1 MGCDYGSYDVIV
13 VGAGHAGC
21 EAGLAAARMG
31 LSTLMVTGS
40 MDAVALMPCNPS
52 VGGPAKAHLV
62 REVDALGGEIGRVT
76 DMSYLQLRMLNTSKG
91 PAVRS
96 LRAQV
101 DKEVYQA
108 NMKAALKRQENLTL
122 LEGIV
127 TGVIVRNGRA
137 AGVVFED
144 GGTAAG
150 KAVVLT
156 TGTYLG
162 GKTFVGTEGRES
174 GPQGLFSS
182 TALSRS
188 LAELGFEFVRF
199 KTGTSPR
206 IWKGSID
213 FEETEIQPGDGLE
226 WGFSFEGPLKRK
238 KSVPSWLTYTNSAV
252 HEIIAANLGR
262 SALFAGCIVG
272 TGPRYCPSIETKI
285 VRFPERGR
293 HQVFIEPETEHG
305 ELMYL
310 AGLSTSLPL
319 DVQIEMV
326 RAIPGLRRAEIARPG
341 YAIEYDC
348 LVPTQLKHTLETKLV
363 RGLFTAGQI
372 NGSSGYEEA
381 AAQGIVAGI
390 NAALYVQ
397 GREGLVID
405 RSQGYIG
412 VLIDDLTTKGTNEPY
427 RMLTSRSE
435 YRLLLRQDNADAR
448 LTPVGRRVGL
458 ISDER
463 YERFMAKRQAIQ
475 EEIERLKGVWLSP
488 AENTARKLAEIG
500 APGISG
506 RTSLAELLR
515 RPEVTY
521 KALAAVDPERP
532 ELPDDII
539 EEVEIEVKYEG
550 YIARQAEQVERF
562 RRLESKKIPEWFD
575 YGKCKGLSAEAVE
588 KLSRLRP
595 GSVGEASRI
604 SGVSPADVGVLLMYL
619 EGFRKG
625 EAER

>member
-1 MGCDYGSYDVIV
+1 MGGDYGSYDVIV

-31 LSTLMVTGS
+31 LSALMVTGS
-40 MDAVALMPCNPS
+40 IEAVALMPCNPS

-62 REVDALGGEIGRVT
+62 REVDALGGEIGLVT

-108 NMKAALKRQENLTL
+108 NMKAVLKRQENLIL

-127 TGVIVRNGRA
+127 VAVTVRGGRA

-144 GGTAAG
+144 GGTAAA

-162 GKTFVGTEGRES
+162 GKTFVGTEGKES

-188 LAELGFEFVRF
+188 LAELGFEFARF

-213 FEETEIQPGDGLE
+213 FDEMEIQPGDDLK

-238 KSVPSWLTYTNSAV
+238 KSVPSWLTYTNAGV

-262 SALFAGCIVG
+262 SALFSGCIVG

-319 DVQIEMV
+319 DAQIEMV

-348 LVPTQLKHTLETKLV
+348 IVSTQLKHTLETKLV
-363 RGLFTAGQI
+363 SGLFTAGQL

-390 NAALYVQ
+390 NAALYAQ
-397 GREGLVID
+397 GREGLIID

-463 YERFMAKRQAIQ
+463 YERFMAKRRAI
-475 EEIERLKGVWLSP
+475 EEEVERLKGVWLS
-488 AENTARKLAEIG
+488 ASEDTARKLADIG
-500 APGISG
+500 TSGISV

-521 KALAAVDPERP
+521 GGLAPLDPERP
-532 ELPDDII
+532 ELADDVVD
-539 EEVEIEVKYEG
+539 EVEIEVKYEG
-550 YIARQAEQVERF
+550 YIARQAQQVERF

-575 YGKCKGLSAEAVE
+575 YRKCKGLSAEAVE

-595 GSVGEASRI
+595 ASVGEASRV

-619 EGFRKG
+619 EGSRRG
-625 EAER
+625 GA